1 MTEEQQQKADD
12 EIRRRSALWAG
23 LCGAVFV
30 AFYVAAPLEGTR
42 SWVVGA
48 VVGVMAV
55 VVAVPFAVLRRRL
68 GHSPRPV
75 ADAAVTVALMLV
87 ALVVGFS
94 SIYVAMAKEDGG
106 AIPGLDTR
114 VDALYFTVTT
124 LATVGFGDIYA
135 ASQSA
140 RLVVTIQMLFDLT
153 VVAVA
158 ARLVLNVAA
167 EKRRGRTSE
176 VI

>member
-1 MTEEQQQKADD
+1 MTEAQQQKADD
-12 EIRRRSALWAG
+12 EIRRRSAWWAVA
-23 LCGAVFV
+23 CGAVFV
-30 AFYVAAPLEGTR
+30 VFYLTAPLEGTR

-48 VVGVMAV
+48 VVAVMAL
-55 VVAVPFAVLRRRL
+55 VVAVPLVVLRRRL
-68 GHSPRPV
+68 GHSPRPM
-75 ADAAVTVALMLV
+75 ADAVVSVALMLV

-94 SIYVAMAKEDGG
+94 SIYVAMANEDGQ

-167 EKRRGRTSE
+167 EKRRGRA
-176 VI
+176 VDGI